1 MSISTPAFLLAKRV
15 FVVDDE
21 ANIADTLS
29 LILRRVGFTVHTFY
43 DGQTALEHAQR
54 ETPDI
59 VLSDIV
65 MPKMDGLELASKLR
79 EQFPHCRILLVSA
92 NACYSALLSK
102 QESENSLELAILA
115 KPVHPDIIIRKLT
128 AMAVAADATDSRPN

>member
-1 MSISTPAFLLAKRV
+1 
-15 FVVDDE
+15 
-21 ANIADTLS
+21 
-29 LILRRVGFTVHTFY
+29 
-43 DGQTALEHAQR
+43 
-54 ETPDI
+54 
-59 VLSDIV
+59 

-92 NACYSALLSK
+92 NACYSALLSQ

-128 AMAVAADATDSRPN
+128 AMAVAADANAVRSTGIHL